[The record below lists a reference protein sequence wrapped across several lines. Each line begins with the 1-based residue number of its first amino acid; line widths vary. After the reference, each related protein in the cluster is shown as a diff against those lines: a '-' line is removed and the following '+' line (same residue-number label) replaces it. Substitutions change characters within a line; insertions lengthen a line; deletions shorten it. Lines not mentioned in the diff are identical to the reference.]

1 MEDNAGKY
9 VVHNG
14 IVKRCSEIEIINAQT
29 MTGRAVYEVI
39 RVFNGIPL
47 FFEDH
52 YDRLMSTLKAVGGR
66 LDLSDQQLAGDI
78 RKLLDNTGNN
88 NCNVKIV
95 VLDEAQCQERFVYVS
110 KSHYPAEAEVSNGV
124 RTGLLQIERKNP
136 NAKIIDKA
144 YNDAVEEKLS
154 EGRYFEVI
162 LVDSQGRITEGSR
175 SNLFFIKNG
184 RIVTAPEEFVL
195 KGISRKYVFE
205 ACKNAGF
212 SAEQEFVRTDAIDD
226 IEGCFLSG
234 TSINVLPVKSI
245 GDTVLDSAANPVIS
259 AIRHEYDKIIEE
271 YIDNHVK
278 LW

>member
-195 KGISRKYVFE
+195 KGYRGNMFLKPVK
-205 ACKNAGF
+205 CRF

-234 TSINVLPVKSI
+234 TSINAAIKSI

>member
-95 VLDEAQCQERFVYVS
+95 VLDEAQCQRGLCMS
-110 KSHYPAEAEVSNGV
+110 ARAITLQKLKSATASGPVCCRSNA
-124 RTGLLQIERKNP
+124 KP

-162 LVDSQGRITEGSR
+162 LVDSQGRITEKQIQPV
-175 SNLFFIKNG
+175 FIKNG

-195 KGISRKYVFE
+195 KGISRKY
-205 ACKNAGF
+205 
-212 SAEQEFVRTDAIDD
+212 
-226 IEGCFLSG
+226 FLK
-234 TSINVLPVKSI
+234 PVKCRI
-245 GDTVLDSAANPVIS
+245 QCRAGICEN
-259 AIRHEYDKIIEE
+259 
-271 YIDNHVK
+271 
-278 LW
+278 